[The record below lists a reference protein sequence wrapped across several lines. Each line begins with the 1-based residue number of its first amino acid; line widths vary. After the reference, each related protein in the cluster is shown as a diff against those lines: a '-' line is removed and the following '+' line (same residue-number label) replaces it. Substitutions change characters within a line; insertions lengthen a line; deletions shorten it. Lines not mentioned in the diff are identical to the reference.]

1 MKNPFRTLFFAW
13 FYDLSTLTCFTF
25 KLMDDGAASDSD
37 KKKMVEAGYVLRGR
51 CLPAVISKI

>member
-1 MKNPFRTLFFAW
+1 MKNPFRTSFFAW

-37 KKKMVEAGYVLRGR
+37 KKNGRGR
-51 CLPAVISKI
+51 ICP